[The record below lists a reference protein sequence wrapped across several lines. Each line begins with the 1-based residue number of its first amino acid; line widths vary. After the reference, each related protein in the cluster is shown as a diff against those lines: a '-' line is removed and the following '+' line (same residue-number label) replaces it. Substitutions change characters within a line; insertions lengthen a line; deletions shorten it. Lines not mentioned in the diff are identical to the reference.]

1 MTKFFY
7 NSQVI
12 FTSISQVMANQ
23 ARIPVVVIG
32 AAGKM
37 GREVIK
43 AVASAPDM
51 TLVGAIDTTAEHQDK
66 DAGELAGLS
75 EPLEVPITNQLESM
89 LAFAA
94 QEKQPGVMID
104 FTHPNSVYNNV
115 RSAIAYGIRPVVG
128 TTGLSPQQIQD
139 LADFAEKASTG
150 CLIIPNFSIGM
161 VLLQQAA
168 VTASQYF
175 EHVEIIELH
184 HNQKADAPSGTAIQT
199 AQMLGEL
206 GKRFNPPLVEETE
219 KIKGARGSLADE
231 GIRIHSV
238 RLPGLIAHQEV
249 IFGAAGQIYTLRHDT
264 SDRACYMPGVLLAI
278 RKVLQLKSLVYGL
291 EKIL

>member
-1 MTKFFY
+1 
-7 NSQVI
+7 
-12 FTSISQVMANQ
+12 MANQ
-23 ARIPVVVIG
+23 TPIPVVVNG

-37 GREVIK
+37 GREVVK
-43 AVASAPDM
+43 AVAQAEDM
-51 TLVGAIDTTAEHQDK
+51 TLLGAIDRSPEHIGK
-66 DAGELAGLS
+66 DAGELAGCD
-75 EPLEVPITNQLESM
+75 PLEVPITDQLEPM
-89 LAFAA
+89 LAFVA
-94 QEKQPGVMID
+94 QERQPGVLVD
-104 FTHPNSVYNNV
+104 FTHPSTVYDNI
-115 RSAIAYGIRPVVG
+115 RSAIAYGIRPVIG
-128 TTGLSPQQIQD
+128 TTGLSPAQIQD
-139 LADFAEKASTG
+139 LAEFADKASTG

-168 VTASQYF
+168 IQASQYF
-175 EHVEIIELH
+175 DHVEIIELH

-199 AQMLGEL
+199 AQMLAEM
-206 GKRFNPPLVEETE
+206 GKTYNSAAVEETE
-219 KIKGARGSLADE
+219 KLPGARGSLASD

-249 IFGAAGQIYTLRHDT
+249 IFGAAGQVYTLRHDT

>member
-1 MTKFFY
+1 M
-7 NSQVI
+7 S
-12 FTSISQVMANQ
+12 NQ
-23 ARIPVVVIG
+23 SPIPVLVMG

-37 GREVIK
+37 GQEVIK
-43 AVASAPDM
+43 AIAAAPDM
-51 TLVGAIDTTAEHQDK
+51 DLLGAVDTSPEHQGK
-66 DAGELAGLS
+66 DVGELVGLS
-75 EPLEVPITNQLESM
+75 EPLEVPITDQAESM
-89 LAFAA
+89 LAFVS
-94 QEKQPGVMID
+94 QEKQPGVMVD
-104 FTHPNSVYNNV
+104 FTHPDSVYENI

-128 TTGLSPQQIQD
+128 TTGLSEQQIQQ
-139 LADFAEKASTG
+139 LSDFADKASTG

-168 VTASQYF
+168 ITASQYF
-175 EHVEIIELH
+175 DHVEIIELH
-184 HNQKADAPSGTAIQT
+184 HNQKADAPSGTAIKT

-206 GKRFNPPLVEETE
+206 GKTYNQAIVNETE
-219 KIKGARGSLADE
+219 HIAGARGSQADE

-249 IFGAAGQIYTLRHDT
+249 IFGASGQIYTLRHDT
-264 SDRACYMPGVLLAI
+264 SDRTCYMPGVLLAI

>member
-1 MTKFFY
+1 
-7 NSQVI
+7 
-12 FTSISQVMANQ
+12 MANQ
-23 ARIPVVVIG
+23 APIPVVVIG
-32 AAGKM
+32 AACKM

-51 TLVGAIDTTAEHQDK
+51 ILVGAIDKTGEHQDK

-104 FTHPNSVYNNV
+104 FTHPDSVYDNI

-128 TTGLSPQQIQD
+128 TTGLSPQQIQKI
-139 LADFAEKASTG
+139 ADFAEKASTG

-175 EHVEIIELH
+175 DHVEIIELH

-199 AQMLGEL
+199 AQMLGEM
-206 GKRFNPPLVEETE
+206 GKIFNQAVVEETE
-219 KIKGARGSLADE
+219 NLKGARGSLADE

>member
-1 MTKFFY
+1 M
-7 NSQVI
+7 S
-12 FTSISQVMANQ
+12 NQ
-23 ARIPVVVIG
+23 ASIPVIVNG

-43 AVASAPDM
+43 AVAEASGL
-51 TLVGAIDTTAEHQDK
+51 TLMGAIDTTPEHQGK

-75 EPLEVPITNQLESM
+75 EPLEVPITNQLEPM
-89 LAFAA
+89 LGYVAGER
-94 QEKQPGVMID
+94 QMQPGVLVD
-104 FTHPNSVYNNV
+104 FTHPDAVYNNI

-128 TTGLSPQQIQD
+128 TTGLSPAQLEE

-150 CLIIPNFSIGM
+150 CLVIPNFSIGM
-161 VLLQQAA
+161 VLLQEAA
-168 VTASQYF
+168 VRASQYF
-175 EHVEIIELH
+175 DHVEIIELH

-199 AQMLGEL
+199 AQLLGEL
-206 GKRFNPPLVEETE
+206 GKTFNTAIVEETE
-219 KIKGARGSLADE
+219 KIAGARGSLADE

-264 SDRACYMPGVLLAI
+264 SDRACYMPGVILAI
-278 RKVLQLKSLVYGL
+278 RKVNQLKSLVYGL

>member
-1 MTKFFY
+1 LKIIVKSM
-7 NSQVI
+7 S
-12 FTSISQVMANQ
+12 NQ
-23 ARIPVVVIG
+23 ASIPVIVNG

-43 AVASAPDM
+43 AVAQASDL
-51 TLVGAIDTTAEHQDK
+51 TLMGAIDTTPQHQGK

-75 EPLEVPITNQLESM
+75 EPLEVPISNQLEPM
-89 LAFAA
+89 LAYVAGER
-94 QEKQPGVMID
+94 QMQPGVLVD
-104 FTHPNSVYNNV
+104 FTHPDVVYNNI

-128 TTGLSPQQIQD
+128 TTGLSPAQIQE
-139 LADFAEKASTG
+139 LSDFAEKASTG

-161 VLLQQAA
+161 VLLQEAA
-168 VTASQYF
+168 VRASQYF
-175 EHVEIIELH
+175 DHVEIIELH

-199 AQMLGEL
+199 AQLLAEM
-206 GKRFNPPLVEETE
+206 GKTFNTAIVEETE
-219 KIKGARGSLADE
+219 KIPGARGSLADE

-278 RKVLQLKSLVYGL
+278 RKVNQLKSLVYGL

>member
-1 MTKFFY
+1 M
-7 NSQVI
+7 S
-12 FTSISQVMANQ
+12 NQ
-23 ARIPVVVIG
+23 ASIPVIVNG

-43 AVASAPDM
+43 AVAQASDL
-51 TLVGAIDTTAEHQDK
+51 TLLGAIDTTPQHQGK

-75 EPLEVPITNQLESM
+75 EPLEVPISNQLEPM
-89 LAFAA
+89 LAYVAGER
-94 QEKQPGVMID
+94 QMHPGVLVD
-104 FTHPNSVYNNV
+104 FTHPDVVYNNI

-128 TTGLSPQQIQD
+128 TTGLSPAQIQE
-139 LADFAEKASTG
+139 LSDFAEKASTG

-161 VLLQQAA
+161 VLLQEAA
-168 VTASQYF
+168 VRASQYF
-175 EHVEIIELH
+175 DHVEIIELH

-199 AQMLGEL
+199 AQLLGEL
-206 GKRFNPPLVEETE
+206 GKTFNTAMVEETE
-219 KIKGARGSLADE
+219 KIAGARGSLADE

-278 RKVLQLKSLVYGL
+278 RKVNQLKSLVYGL

>member
-1 MTKFFY
+1 M
-7 NSQVI
+7 S
-12 FTSISQVMANQ
+12 NQ
-23 ARIPVVVIG
+23 ASIPVIVNG

-43 AVASAPDM
+43 AVAEASGL
-51 TLVGAIDTTAEHQDK
+51 TLMGAIDTTPEHQGK

-75 EPLEVPITNQLESM
+75 EPLEVPITNQLEPM
-89 LAFAA
+89 LGYVAGER
-94 QEKQPGVMID
+94 QMQPGVLVD
-104 FTHPNSVYNNV
+104 FTHPDAVYNNI

-128 TTGLSPQQIQD
+128 TTGLSPAQLEE

-150 CLIIPNFSIGM
+150 CLVIPNFSIGM
-161 VLLQQAA
+161 VLLQEAA
-168 VTASQYF
+168 VRASQYF
-175 EHVEIIELH
+175 DHVEIIELH

-199 AQMLGEL
+199 AQLLGEL
-206 GKRFNPPLVEETE
+206 GKTFNTAIVEETE
-219 KIKGARGSLADE
+219 KIAGARGSLADE
-231 GIRIHSV
+231 GIRIHSI

-264 SDRACYMPGVLLAI
+264 SDRACYMPGVILAI
-278 RKVLQLKSLVYGL
+278 RKVNQLKSLVYGL